1 MSNNFEEEA
10 KKKEREEELK
20 REAKGSQLMIS
31 LVILTL
37 FIAVCGVIWFAV
49 YKIRSNQID
58 NYINNIEYVNNDET
72 EGSDLAV
79 KLVTVTID
87 DVDYTLNQLKDK
99 TDLPTVVDV
108 VVTYTD
114 NSTVTKS
121 AYISY
126 VDSTDVKEVSYQDN
140 EYGRILIPK
149 EMKK

>member
-31 LVILTL
+31 LVILAL
-37 FIAVCGVIWFAV
+37 FIAVCGIIWFAV

-58 NYINNIEYVNNDET
+58 SYINNIEYVNNDET
-72 EGSDLAV
+72 ESSDLAV

-149 EMKK
+149 EMEK

>member
-10 KKKEREEELK
+10 NKKEREEELK

-31 LVILTL
+31 LVILAL
-37 FIAVCGVIWFAV
+37 FIAACATIWFAV
-49 YKIRSNQID
+49 YKIRSSQID

-72 EGSDLAV
+72 ESSDLAV

-114 NSTVTKS
+114 NSIVTKS

-149 EMKK
+149 EMEK

>member
-20 REAKGSQLMIS
+20 REAKGSQLMIC
-31 LVILTL
+31 LVILAL
-37 FIAVCGVIWFAV
+37 FIAVCATIWFAV
-49 YKIRSNQID
+49 YKIRSSQID
-58 NYINNIEYVNNDET
+58 NCIDNIEYVNNDET
-72 EGSDLAV
+72 ESSDLSV

-149 EMKK
+149 EMEK

>member
-31 LVILTL
+31 LVILAL
-37 FIAVCGVIWFAV
+37 FIAVCGAIWFAV

-72 EGSDLAV
+72 ESSDLAV

-149 EMKK
+149 EIEK

>member
-1 MSNNFEEEA
+1 MSNNFDEEI
-10 KKKEREEELK
+10 KKKEREEELE

-31 LVILTL
+31 LVILAL
-37 FIAVCGVIWFAV
+37 FIVVCGAIWFTV
-49 YKIRSNQID
+49 YKIRSSQID
-58 NYINNIEYVNNDET
+58 NYVNNIEYVNNTET

-108 VVTYTD
+108 SVTYTD
-114 NSTVTKS
+114 DSTVTKS

-126 VDSTDVKEVSYQDN
+126 VDSKDVKEVSYQDN

-149 EMKK
+149 EVEK

>member
-31 LVILTL
+31 LVILAL
-37 FIAVCGVIWFAV
+37 FIAVCGIIWFTV
-49 YKIRSNQID
+49 YKIRSSQID
-58 NYINNIEYVNNDET
+58 NYINNIEYINNDET
-72 EGSDLAV
+72 ESSDLAV

-108 VVTYTD
+108 AVTYTD
-114 NSTVTKS
+114 NSTVMKS

-149 EMKK
+149 EMEK

>member
-31 LVILTL
+31 LVILAL
-37 FIAVCGVIWFAV
+37 FIAVCATIWFAV
-49 YKIRSNQID
+49 YKIRSSQID

-72 EGSDLAV
+72 ENSDLAV

-149 EMKK
+149 EMEK